1 MAVVESELPAVP
13 DRDRVL
19 LLTSEIEV
27 FALQLESMAVR
38 HPQLAAE
45 CSELAGR
52 MRDVVLE
59 HRGAVRASTAG
70 SPEKHR

>member
-1 MAVVESELPAVP
+1 MTVVGPELPTLS

-19 LLTSEIEV
+19 VLTSEIEV

-45 CSELAGR
+45 CAALSGR
-52 MRDVVLE
+52 MRDVVGE
-59 HRGAVRASTAG
+59 HRSAVRAPAAD
-70 SPEKHR
+70 SPVPEP